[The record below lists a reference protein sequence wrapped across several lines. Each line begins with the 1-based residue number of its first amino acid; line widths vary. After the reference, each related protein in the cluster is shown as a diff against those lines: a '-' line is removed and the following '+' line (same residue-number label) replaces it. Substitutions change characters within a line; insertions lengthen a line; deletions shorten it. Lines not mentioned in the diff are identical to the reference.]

1 MNCWRAILSL
11 GLLGGE
17 WHLLITFKPT
27 NQRARKAPLNCVVC
41 TKRQRKLSWVLYR
54 ITRFFPWVLSQFL
67 LLIPEKCLLARNFFF
82 SAAVKFDFNI
92 GNSNCKTILKK
103 KKKKEGRKLNCWRAI
118 LFLWLL
124 GSEWHLLIT
133 SKSANQRARKVLL
146 NCMVCTKRWSKLSGV
161 LDRMLSFFPESFDK
175 DHSFY
180 FVIVAIV
187 TDTFVPSIFM
197 TIVHPPPPQPSSGVT
212 WQ

>member
-1 MNCWRAILSL
+1 MDGLMNDSVNRINESVKRRINWCTNEVINKSINQLINQCTDVPVDVLKPSKHMIHD
-11 GLLGGE
+11 LL
-17 WHLLITFKPT
+17 WF
-27 NQRARKAPLNCVVC
+27 
-41 TKRQRKLSWVLYR
+41 
-54 ITRFFPWVLSQFL
+54 FFPLPVFTFNPWKVS
-67 LLIPEKCLLARNFFF
+67 RNFFF

-92 GNSNCKTILKK
+92 GNSNCKAILK

-146 NCMVCTKRWSKLSGV
+146 NCMVCTKRWSKLSWV